1 MESPLNPMVFHL
13 RFSHITEQIFE
24 NMDSKSLKNCREVSK
39 SWQICIDNRNILWNK
54 MVKKNSGNKA
64 FQLACNKGHTKMAQ
78 MLIQK
83 PAFFNINLN
92 GKDRNYRTAFQNA
105 CYNGH
110 LNIGEMLLQKSAE
123 FNIDLNTKDWFGK
136 TAFHD
141 ALAKR

>member
-83 PAFFNINLN
+83 PAWFNVNLN
-92 GKDRNYRTAFQNA
+92 DKAVLDGSWMTAGWKLDGCWMNAIDDRATTTRNDN
-105 CYNGH
+105 
-110 LNIGEMLLQKSAE
+110 L
-123 FNIDLNTKDWFGK
+123 
-136 TAFHD
+136 
-141 ALAKR
+141 

>member
-83 PAFFNINLN
+83 PAW
-92 GKDRNYRTAFQNA
+92 
-105 CYNGH
+105 
-110 LNIGEMLLQKSAE
+110 
-123 FNIDLNTKDWFGK
+123 FNIDLNAKDKYGW
-136 TAFHD
+136 TAFHWACWNGQSNIAEMLIQKSVD
-141 ALAKR
+141 FNIDINSEWVRWVRSKFRNF

>member
-24 NMDSKSLKNCREVSK
+24 NLDSKSLKNCREVSK

-83 PAFFNINLN
+83 PAWFNINLN
-92 GKDRNYRTAFQNA
+92 EK
-105 CYNGH
+105 
-110 LNIGEMLLQKSAE
+110 IG
-123 FNIDLNTKDWFGK
+123 
-136 TAFHD
+136 
-141 ALAKR
+141 